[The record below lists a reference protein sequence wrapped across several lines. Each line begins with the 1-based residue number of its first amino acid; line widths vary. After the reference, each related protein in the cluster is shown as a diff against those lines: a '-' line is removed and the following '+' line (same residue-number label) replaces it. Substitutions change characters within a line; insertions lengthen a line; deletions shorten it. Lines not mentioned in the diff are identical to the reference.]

1 MPAEPEPAHGVS
13 AAEKIPETANKEPL
27 TPSAQE
33 KEMPA
38 ESGPE
43 SAVSAAEKAAVT
55 AGKDISAPSA
65 QIKDEPI
72 AKPETADG
80 RARLQARWQR
90 QMEDTG
96 FDIQGV
102 MNEARE
108 REMSRA
114 EAGEVQDAPV
124 PAMEAAAMLQKSRS
138 GEVVLVSDL
147 TQGMVA
153 AREKPK
159 AGVLIMHGRQI
170 PSAQLLKVAGGNLEE
185 LRRPDATLLSQV
197 KDELQE
203 ILAVLPRTEREQDEQ
218 ATLHSAIKSVSNGNL
233 MEKTSLPAVPPG
245 QDEIDKV
252 TLAVQLAARVA
263 EIMAQKLPR
272 LPGESQPDYSAL
284 VRQAA
289 RTLAD
294 TPDASADAAV
304 RAVLGALSVSGI
316 PDSVR
321 QAATAGSDGV
331 APAVVVRQV
340 QEELNRSRSAVK
352 TAQPEIPSA
361 ALASAARELD
371 RQAQVSLPPEARGR
385 EPERELPGPE
395 ITRHI
400 QKER

>member
-1 MPAEPEPAHGVS
+1 MGQPASKTAMGRAFLRSNGLRGSPVTARIIPPTRKYPEPHLALPVYDG
-13 AAEKIPETANKEPL
+13 N
-27 TPSAQE
+27 
-33 KEMPA
+33 
-38 ESGPE
+38 G
-43 SAVSAAEKAAVT
+43 KAAGLTMMPLLHDQGALLTGQTRQLVT
-55 AGKDISAPSA
+55 AGA
-65 QIKDEPI
+65 Q
-72 AKPETADG
+72 
-80 RARLQARWQR
+80 
-90 QMEDTG
+90 
-96 FDIQGV
+96 
-102 MNEARE
+102 
-108 REMSRA
+108 
-114 EAGEVQDAPV
+114 
-124 PAMEAAAMLQKSRS
+124 AAMLQKSRS

-153 AREKPK
+153 AREKPE

-197 KDELQE
+197 KAELQE
-203 ILAVLPRTEREQDEQ
+203 ILAVLPQTEREQDEQ
-218 ATLHSAIKSVSNGNL
+218 AALRSAIKSVSNVNQ

-245 QDEIDKV
+245 QDGMDKV

-263 EIMAQKLPR
+263 EVMEQKLPR

-321 QAATAGSDGV
+321 QAAAAGSDG
-331 APAVVVRQV
+331 ATPAAVVRQV

-352 TAQPEIPSA
+352 TAQPGIPSA

-395 ITRHI
+395 IPRHI